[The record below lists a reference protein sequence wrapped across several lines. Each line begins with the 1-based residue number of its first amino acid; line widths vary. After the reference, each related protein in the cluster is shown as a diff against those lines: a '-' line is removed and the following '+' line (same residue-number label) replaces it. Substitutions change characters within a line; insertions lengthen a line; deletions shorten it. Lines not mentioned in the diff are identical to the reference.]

1 MGVESWIAACWCT
14 PCVIVENV
22 KFALISPVSWFFLNM
37 HIYILLLLFFPRA
50 ANTRV
55 HNGWDCLEWPGEGF
69 EDVGQWKRGVQ
80 RRRKGLRYLR
90 GWVCILQ
97 CLARARRARE
107 GRGVKELALNMRQ
120 DETKKGTE
128 REKLESQR
136 ASGGWLIPAVLLWM
150 LITSHPSI
158 ISVLVICV
166 RASVA
171 WIHAD
176 REMMMSL
183 LACAASRC
191 AVL

>member
-1 MGVESWIAACWCT
+1 
-14 PCVIVENV
+14 
-22 KFALISPVSWFFLNM
+22 M
-37 HIYILLLLFFPRA
+37 HIYILLLFFPRA

-176 REMMMSL
+176 REMIMSL